1 MPISAAT
8 PSRACCRTRASAFIR
23 DRFPHEPDGQNILS
37 QAFASARAVPTS
49 VHAQTK
55 PTVRETIMTPQER
68 QLVADLFARLATL
81 ESGPRDADA
90 VRAINDGLQQ
100 APNAIYALVQTVL
113 VQEEALKRADARIR
127 ALEGDNQPPE
137 QGGFLETMRSALGG
151 GRRDNDAP
159 RGSVPNTGGGDTRW
173 GTQAAGSP
181 FAQGTP
187 PNATAGAPAPGERGG
202 GSFLGT
208 AAATAAG
215 VIGGSLLMNSI
226 SSMFGN
232 RGQASGQAFAGED
245 ARSGASGDSPW
256 GNAAGGDLSRE
267 AGLNDIGGDQRRASL
282 FDANDPAD
290 GDGGFDDGF
299 DDDFGGDFGGD
310 AA

>member
-1 MPISAAT
+1 
-8 PSRACCRTRASAFIR
+8 
-23 DRFPHEPDGQNILS
+23 
-37 QAFASARAVPTS
+37 
-49 VHAQTK
+49 
-55 PTVRETIMTPQER
+55 MTPQER

-127 ALEGDNQPPE
+127 ALEAGDEPQP
-137 QGGFLETMRSALGG
+137 QGGFLDTMRSALAGG
-151 GRRDNDAP
+151 GRRDPDAP
-159 RGSVPNTGGGDTRW
+159 RASVPDAGGNARW
-173 GTQAAGSP
+173 GQQAAPGMQP
-181 FAQGTP
+181 
-187 PNATAGAPAPGERGG
+187 APAASAAPGERSG

-226 SSMFGN
+226 GSLFGN
-232 RGQASGQAFAGED
+232 RGGGQAFAGED
-245 ARSGASGDSPW
+245 ARSASSGDSPW
-256 GNAAGGDLSRE
+256 GNAAGSDLSRE
-267 AGLNDIGGDQRRASL
+267 AGLNDIGGDRRASL
-282 FDANDPAD
+282 FDTDQSSD
-290 GDGGFDDGF
+290 DSFDDFDGGF
-299 DDDFGGDFGGD
+299 DDDFGGD